1 MTLCVFKEFVDP
13 HNKMQDSL
21 VQLSK
26 KENGFIDS

>member
-1 MTLCVFKEFVDP
+1 MTLCVLKEFVDP

-26 KENGFIDS
+26 KESLRT